1 MPKYRITSPDGKTYN
16 VTAPEGATKED
27 ALAYAK
33 SHFAA
38 QETPETPSVESASD
52 WSEVPGKF
60 VSNLPKS
67 TLNAA
72 KGAAEAIV
80 HPVDTASNIV
90 DIAAGGL
97 RNVAPESVLKF
108 NDLINSK
115 LGRNKDYSEV
125 EAKAGAVGQHFKKR
139 YGSTEGIKSAL
150 ANDPAGV
157 MLDASVLLTGGGS
170 LLSKAPGLASTGAK
184 ITQAGRAID
193 PLLNTIKAGAKAAKL
208 AGKYGGELAA
218 HTIGNLATHTG
229 GDVLIEAAKAG
240 KDLVTGPGV
249 KSRRFQDAMIRGA
262 DAADVVDQV
271 KGALKTLQAEDFSRY
286 KANMAPILASGQQLS
301 WKGINEAAS
310 RVLNKNVHKGININ
324 PGAEA
329 KKIEIVSLIGKF
341 KNKKLATPED
351 FDALKRGLGNI
362 YRDTKPHTAERQ
374 MAQDAYHA
382 VKQAI
387 GDQLPGY
394 LDAMKDSEEA
404 FKRALEIEKGL
415 SLGSNTMSDT
425 ALRKL
430 FSISRNNANTNF
442 GNRQKLLDALESQ
455 PSMEGVKSELAGHAL
470 NSLAPRGL
478 GKVIASGTAGASI
491 YNPSLLGALAVQSP
505 HLMGQTAYGLGAGA
519 GASEKIY
526 NALASRLVNA
536 GIPPKAV
543 PSLLYQLEQP
553 KEGKQ

>member
-1 MPKYRITSPDGKTYN
+1 MPAWENAPIVKDKNAWESAPIVDG
-16 VTAPEGATKED
+16 ED
-27 ALAYAK
+27 AV
-33 SHFAA
+33 SIP
-38 QETPETPSVESASD
+38 PETPSVESAPD
-52 WSEVPGKF
+52 WAEVPGNF
-60 VSNLPKS
+60 VSNFPES

-72 KGAAEAIV
+72 KGAAEAII

-125 EAKAGAVGQHFKKR
+125 EAKAGAVGEHFKR
-139 YGSTEGIKSAL
+139 YGSEEGWKNAL
-150 ANDPAGV
+150 SNDPAGV

-193 PLLNTIKAGAKAAKL
+193 PLLNTIKAGSKAGKL

-218 HTIGNLATHTG
+218 HAIGNLATHTG

-240 KDLVTGPGV
+240 KDLFAGPGV

-262 DAADVVDQV
+262 DASEVVDQV
-271 KGALKTLQAEDFSRY
+271 KNALKTLQADDFARY

-301 WKGINEAAS
+301 WKGINDAAS

-329 KKIEIVSLIGKF
+329 KKIEIVSLINKF
-341 KNKKLATPED
+341 KNKQLTTPED

-382 VKQAI
+382 VKKEI

-394 LDAMKDSEEA
+394 LDAMKDSEDA

-415 SLGSNTMSDT
+415 SLGANTMSDT

-442 GNRQKLLDALESQ
+442 GNRQELLDALESQ

-519 GASEKIY
+519 GATEKIY
-526 NALASRLVNA
+526 NALANRLINA

-543 PSLLYQLEQP
+543 PSILYQLEQP